1 MPVKFKD
8 DLIALNLFSFLL
20 LLCIWVLPENPLRI
34 VFGIPFV
41 FFIPG
46 YALVAVLYPR
56 KSDISGTERIAWSVG
71 FSAAIIPLTGLCLN
85 LIPPGISLIPVAVS
99 LTSFIFIMS
108 VLAWYRRRSLAACER
123 FSVTFSLKSLLKW
136 WDKST
141 LDKILFAGLVLAV
154 LCAVGVIG
162 YRIISPGSEE
172 RITEFYILNVEGNAV
187 DYPRK
192 LKIGEEGKV
201 IIGITNS
208 QHDEMNYRLEVSV
221 DGVMHH
227 MIEEIRLRNGETKQK
242 DISYSFSHAGNNR
255 KVEFEL
261 YRAGETSPM
270 VTPLYLWIDVYE

>member
-71 FSAAIIPLTGLCLN
+71 LSAAIIPLTGLCLN

-108 VLAWYRRRSLAACER
+108 VLAWYRRRSLAAYER

-162 YRIISPGSEE
+162 YRIISPVSEE

-227 MIEEIRLRNGETKQK
+227 MIEEIRLRNGETKQM